1 MKKKSTKVLS
11 GALATTTVLT
21 SVMGATPAMAANNVD
36 ELFNVAYTATEV
48 AKTAK
53 TQEKINE
60 ARKAVRELKEALKND
75 PKLQANLV
83 GNLSSQLDPLQQEQF
98 VAFYAVM
105 YKEDKVTLKENLSQT
120 EINKARDYV
129 IAFKGAAENEQYV
142 PSWSS
147 ALDKFQQ
154 ANIDNVTAAVKKASE
169 SKKDEDVKAARKLVD
184 ELLTVTNNDSV
195 KKAAESLEIQ
205 VKEVEKLLQTAS
217 LKETKAISANK
228 IEVTFNAPV
237 DTAKAKFGVK
247 KGSVDSKV
255 SKVTWNTEKTV
266 ATLEMGSK
274 LFAGDYTVEVKDLT
288 EKALTSKVTVE
299 NEKVSKIEI
308 LGEKAALVTIP
319 GVTGS
324 VKIGYKVLNQYGEDI
339 TTKVS
344 LESSVSQG
352 VVSFKPSENIIEV
365 SGIAF
370 PKVGDKLS
378 LTLVHGETATTASKV
393 LTIDEVAK
401 IDTIDIKGLYNAD
414 KKELTEDNKNNDF
427 YVLFDAKDQY
437 GNKISEKEAQAG
449 LLVYVQNPLVAKAQ
463 ASDIKEITIDGKK
476 QLALKLDTSNS
487 KTGNTDVLFVSL
499 GTGKKAS
506 LNVEVTEGSTVH
518 NFVLS
523 QPEVAAAGEKV
534 VIPFEAFSKNGN
546 KVEKESLLKEVKFEA
561 FGSGN
566 VKPVIELVKNV
577 STGKLELVLD
587 LTNFQ
592 VPQNGTGKVT
602 ITALTKTHQ
611 VTTMTIDVRKERVP
625 KTIDSISSDIVP
637 NVQIGTSVEI
647 KPKHII
653 VKDQH
658 GTNIKIADHLGDKV
672 GDYRVN
678 FVNKSAIAAQVTN
691 IADPIMNSSTDSVIV
706 EGVKKGTDVFTVQL
720 EQKVNSTGDNAKDW
734 KMVEGSSTTFSVRVA
749 DKTEYESYIVDKVD
763 TIYDDVK
770 AEETAVAEKTSG
782 KYASWVGVYGV
793 LPNGQKVELPG
804 SDYSVSTETEGLVAT
819 QDKDGY
825 RYVNAVSKNK
835 DGKFESLFNYASGKT
850 ETAGK
855 ITVTINATGEQLNK
869 EVTISNVA
877 PKVDYIELDK
887 TRVQDNF
894 AEVSNLSSDLF
905 ALVSYVEDQY
915 GEEAK
920 INPATGKVTFADK
933 SNGDTTLLVTD
944 YLRNGEKVNTVKI
957 NNNGTKD
964 MVIDG
969 AEVGDTFGLTINVG
983 GIKKTIKVKV
993 NKVQ

>member
-11 GALATTTVLT
+11 GALATTTVLG

-36 ELFNVAYTATEV
+36 KLFNVAYTATEV

-83 GNLSSQLDPLQQEQF
+83 GNLSSQLDPLQQQQF
-98 VAFYAVM
+98 VDFYAVI
-105 YKEDKVTLKENLSQT
+105 YKEDKKTLKESLSQS
-120 EINKARDYV
+120 EINKARDYI

-154 ANIDNVTAAVKKASE
+154 SNIDNVKAAVKKAVD
-169 SKKDEDVKAARKLVD
+169 SKKVEDVKEARKLVD
-184 ELLTVTNNDSV
+184 ELLKVTNNDDV

-205 VKEVEKLLQTAS
+205 VKEVEKLLETPS
-217 LKETKAISANK
+217 LKEVKAVSANK

-237 DTAKAKFGVK
+237 NTDKAKFGVK
-247 KGSVDSKV
+247 KGSVDSTV

-288 EKALTSKVTVE
+288 EKALTSKITVE

-308 LGEKAALVTIP
+308 LGEKAALADVP
-319 GVTGS
+319 SATGS
-324 VKIGYKVLNQYGEDI
+324 VKVGYKVLNQYGEDI

-344 LESSVSQG
+344 LTSSVSQG
-352 VVSFKPSENIIEV
+352 NVSFKPSENIIEI
-365 SGIAF
+365 SNISF

-378 LTLVHGETATTASKV
+378 LTLVHAETATTVSKV

-427 YVLFDAKDQY
+427 YILFDAKDQY
-437 GNKISEKEAQAG
+437 GNKITEKEAQDG
-449 LLVYVQNPLVAKAQ
+449 LLVYVQNPLVAQAK
-463 ASDIKEITIDGKK
+463 ASDVKEITVDGKK
-476 QLALKLDTSNS
+476 QLALKLDTANS
-487 KTGNTDVLFVSL
+487 KAGSTEVIFVSL
-499 GTGKKAS
+499 RTGKKS
-506 LNVEVTEGSTVH
+506 SVKVDVSEGSTVH

-534 VIPFEAFSKNGN
+534 VIPFEAFSRDGK
-546 KVEKESLLKEVKFEA
+546 KVEKESLLKEVTFEGFA
-561 FGSGN
+561 SGFISSGN
-566 VKPVIELVKNV
+566 AKPALVKNV

-592 VPQNGTGKVT
+592 VPENGTGKVT

-611 VTTMTIDVRKERVP
+611 VTTMTIDVKKERIP
-625 KTIDSISSDIVP
+625 KTIEKISSDVVP
-637 NVQIGTSVEI
+637 NVQIGSTVEI
-647 KPKHII
+647 KAKHII
-653 VKDQH
+653 AKDQH
-658 GTNIKIADHLGDKV
+658 GKDIKIADFLGTQVGKYRVQFICDNKATTILDKV
-672 GDYRVN
+672 MD
-678 FVNKSAIAAQVTN
+678 
-691 IADPIMNSSTDSVIV
+691 SSDETI
-706 EGVKKGTDVFTVQL
+706 KIKGNQKGSDIFKIQL
-720 EQKVNSTGDNAKDW
+720 EQRANDKDGKEVWKV
-734 KMVEGSSTTFSVRVA
+734 VEGSSTTFTVRVA
-749 DKTEYESYIVDKVD
+749 DKNEYESYVVDKVG

-770 AEETAVAEKTSG
+770 AEETEVAEKTSG

-819 QDKDGY
+819 QDSDGY
-825 RYVNAVSKNK
+825 RYVNAVSKKK
-835 DGKFESLFNYASGKT
+835 DSKFESLFNYASGKT
-850 ETAGK
+850 ETSGK

-877 PKVDYIELDK
+877 PKVDYIELNK

-905 ALVSYVEDQY
+905 ALVSSVEDQY
-915 GEEAK
+915 GEKASIES
-920 INPATGKVTFADK
+920 ATGKVTFADGSK
-933 SNGDTTLLVTD
+933 GDTTLLVTD
-944 YLRNGEKVNTVKI
+944 YLRNGNKVDDVTI
-957 NNNGTKD
+957 SNNGTKD
-964 MVIDG
+964 MKIEG
-969 AEVGDTFGLTINVG
+969 KPQVGDTFGLTINVG
-983 GIKKTIKVKV
+983 GVKKTIKVKI